1 MYLRTGSEFL
11 QVFTET
17 SFFSEEKG
25 KKSSEGNYFFSVY
38 QSGQKKNQA
47 ALLSSVKGVQGAYKK
62 CLPL

>member
-1 MYLRTGSEFL
+1 MKCWALMYLRTGSEFL

-38 QSGQKKNQA
+38 QSGQKKIKQLYSA
-47 ALLSSVKGVQGAYKK
+47 V
-62 CLPL
+62 